1 MNIEECFIRIKWM
14 DKVKFTMLMDR
25 VLKENLKEIKSM
37 ALEFTLI
44 EKVLITKGFGMKGN
58 VANSEL

>member
-1 MNIEECFIRIKWM
+1 M